1 MAGCCAGVSHSV
13 QQLESPK
20 RRWGATMTS
29 PASDTL
35 NACSTKPAMTSSRPA
50 PTKDVEA
57 RDLAFAHDDSAG
69 VLGLLREA
77 RQGDT
82 HSIGELLQQ
91 YRNYLNVLAFSQI
104 DKRLLPR
111 VSPSDVVQETMLRA
125 HKNFAQFRGGTERE
139 LLAWLRQILVNNL
152 ANFVE
157 QHILAA
163 RRDLRRE
170 VSIDRLG
177 ASLEQST
184 IRLAALLPDQGKTP
198 SMVVQRREE
207 AVLLADRLAQLPA
220 DYREVLV
227 LRNLQQLPF
236 DEISQRMNRST
247 GATRMLWLRAIE
259 KLRLL
264 YEKEKQKEACF
275 DKQLPPR

>member
-1 MAGCCAGVSHSV
+1 MTTLASDS
-13 QQLESPK
+13 
-20 RRWGATMTS
+20 MTS
-29 PASDTL
+29 
-35 NACSTKPAMTSSRPA
+35 CCIKPAMTPSRPA
-50 PTKDVEA
+50 PTKDAPTRDAPTRDIEA
-57 RDLAFAHDDSAG
+57 KDLAFARDDGAG
-69 VLGLLREA
+69 VLGLLSEA
-77 RQGDT
+77 RRGNT

-91 YRNYLNVLAFSQI
+91 YRNYLSVLAFSQI

-125 HKNFAQFRGGTERE
+125 HKNFAQFRGGTEQE

-236 DEISQRMNRST
+236 DEISQRMNRSA

-264 YEKEKQKEACF
+264 YEKGKQKEASF
-275 DKQLPPR
+275 DRHLPPP